1 MEPWSPPH
9 CQKFCSISTEF
20 SKHLSSTAL
29 VFGDKFNALRGLT
42 GTPYSL
48 PSLSKLS
55 GFILWTLDDVT
66 HSTRQEEIT
75 DSHFW
80 IFWGI

>member
-29 VFGDKFNALRGLT
+29 VYRDKFNALRVLT
-42 GTPYSL
+42 GTP
-48 PSLSKLS
+48 
-55 GFILWTLDDVT
+55 
-66 HSTRQEEIT
+66 
-75 DSHFW
+75 
-80 IFWGI
+80 

>member
-29 VFGDKFNALRGLT
+29 VYRDKFNALRVLT
-42 GTPYSL
+42 GKPL
-48 PSLSKLS
+48 PPLSKLS

-66 HSTRQEEIT
+66 HSTTSKVKIQDYSYST
-75 DSHFW
+75 
-80 IFWGI
+80 